1 MQVWAIQL
9 LALTIPWCLAGTR
22 SILPQ
27 KMVKRGGLGVVGV
40 VGSLSPHSFSHF
52 IIHQKVSTLFH
63 SFFTSPHFSTFF
75 IFIFSPNKLSS
86 SPHLFFHLINHLF
99 LHLFVSFFFSFI
111 GVVVGRVLR
120 FWFIGYNHSV
130 VI

>member
-1 MQVWAIQL
+1 
-9 LALTIPWCLAGTR
+9 
-22 SILPQ
+22 
-27 KMVKRGGLGVVGV
+27 MVKRGKLGVVGF

-52 IIHQKVSTLFH
+52 IIHQKVSTLSH
-63 SFFTSPHFSTFF
+63 SFSTSPHFSPFF

-99 LHLFVSFFFSFI
+99 LHLFVSFVFSFI

-120 FWFIGYNHSV
+120 FWFIGCKYSMIIHCKSLWV
-130 VI
+130 VVML